1 MRARNRAGAQIHP
14 ECITMASTPT
24 PRGPIFGT
32 ALDPL
37 MGQVEVIEPGLA
49 MFHGFANVAFAYG
62 RGEMLAADT
71 SSRQMGSMA
80 IEGIR
85 KITDE
90 PISIIVYTHGHG
102 DHAFGTEPFIR
113 DAAQRGYA
121 RPKIWAHEEISAR
134 LRRYAKTAGWQAH
147 INRLQFGVT
156 VPVDG
161 IFAERSQTPPDLT
174 FRGMQLLELAGEA
187 VELHHAMGETDDA
200 TWVWMPMRRAAM
212 VGDLIVSSLP
222 NTGNPNKVQRYTLEW
237 AEALEKIAARNPRYV
252 LPGHGRVYSGEQ
264 QCEELL
270 RETARA
276 LRLIHDEVIR
286 RLNAGQWPVE
296 IIEADIKLPDDLA
309 QKPFLAPIY
318 GCVPFVVRD
327 VIRRYAGWWSGEP
340 SQMFPARRAD
350 RAADIIGICGR
361 DALLTRARKLRDD
374 GHLQRALALA
384 ELATNANS
392 EDAEAVAL
400 NAEILEALAAAERS
414 FIARNFFAG
423 AARQIRESLKPVK

>member
-1 MRARNRAGAQIHP
+1 MRARFRAQAQFHR
-14 ECITMASTPT
+14 EAITMASTLT
-24 PRGPIFGT
+24 PRGPVFGT
-32 ALDPL
+32 AMDPL
-37 MGQVEVIEPGLA
+37 MGQVEVLEPGLA

-71 SSRQMGSMA
+71 SSRQMGAMA
-80 IEGIR
+80 IDGIR

-90 PISIIVYTHGHG
+90 PISVIVYTHGHG

-113 DAAQRGYA
+113 DAAQRGYP
-121 RPKIWAHEEISAR
+121 RPRIWAHEDLSAR

-147 INRLQFGVT
+147 INRLQFGVNI
-156 VPVDG
+156 PVDG
-161 IFAERSQTPPDLT
+161 IFAERAQTPPDLT

-200 TWVWMPMRRAAM
+200 TWVWMPMRRVAM

-237 AEALEKIAARNPRYV
+237 AEALEKIAARKPRFV
-252 LPGHGRVYSGEQ
+252 LPGHGRVYSGAEQ
-264 QCEELL
+264 CQELL

-276 LRLIHDEVIR
+276 LRLIHDEVVR

-296 IIEADIKLPDDLA
+296 IIEADIRLPDDLA
-309 QKPFLAPIY
+309 AKPFLAPVY

-340 SQMFPARRAD
+340 SQMFPAPRAS
-350 RAADIIGICGR
+350 RAADILELCGR
-361 DALLTRARKLRDD
+361 DAMLARARTLRDE

-392 EDAEAVAL
+392 EDGEACAL

-423 AARQIRESLKPVK
+423 AARQIRERLKQSK